1 MNENAI
7 TLARQHAPCYLYSR
21 DILTAQAEQLRR
33 TFPGFDILFSI
44 KANPFPPVLQALAAL
59 GVGADAASAREVSLS
74 AECGMA
80 KEDIYFSAAGKT
92 DHALTAAWDSCH
104 LIADSIGEVQR
115 IAAIAAARGER
126 KSIGLRIN
134 PAFNMDGGT
143 NGASKF
149 GIDET
154 DLPALGEL
162 LSTLPVDVCGL
173 HVHLRSQNLSADV
186 LSHYY
191 ENCFALALRLRDVL
205 HCTVEYIN
213 FGGGV
218 GIVYDPALQSPLDM
232 TALHRS
238 AQAVAD
244 ENART
249 LRARLMIESGRFLT
263 AQAGTYYL
271 PVVDKKTSHGTTYV
285 IVENCLNGFQKPAL
299 AALLRTAAGDAPL
312 APQEPLFTGETS
324 FPITALPAADTGAVE
339 TVDIV
344 GNLCCATD
352 VLAKGFTGPA
362 LSVGDLVA
370 VGNTGAYAKT
380 LSPLLFSSHDAP
392 AEFLI

>member
-92 DHALTAAWDSCH
+92 DRALTAAWDSCH

-134 PAFNMDGGT
+134 PAFNMDGGA

-162 LSTLPVDVCGL
+162 LCPLSCIPHMKVSVFNVILPGIPDGIFHRLGDHL
-173 HVHLRSQNLSADV
+173 HSGQMLHPIRHGQADGTGATVQIQQRLATGQLRKFPGNAVQPLRLGSVHLVKGMGGQLHPDAAHGIPDLRLPQQGFRPLTQNHVGACRIHIHADAGQ
-186 LSHYY
+186 LRK
-191 ENCFALALRLRDVL
+191 LALQLLTQGDQLFPCRTGHHKAKHDFPGM
-205 HCTVEYIN
+205 I
-213 FGGGV
+213 
-218 GIVYDPALQSPLDM
+218 PL
-232 TALHRS
+232 
-238 AQAVAD
+238 
-244 ENART
+244 
-249 LRARLMIESGRFLT
+249 
-263 AQAGTYYL
+263 
-271 PVVDKKTSHGTTYV
+271 
-285 IVENCLNGFQKPAL
+285 
-299 AALLRTAAGDAPL
+299 
-312 APQEPLFTGETS
+312 PQVQMPQ
-324 FPITALPAADTGAVE
+324 
-339 TVDIV
+339 
-344 GNLCCATD
+344 
-352 VLAKGFTGPA
+352 
-362 LSVGDLVA
+362 
-370 VGNTGAYAKT
+370 
-380 LSPLLFSSHDAP
+380 
-392 AEFLI
+392 